1 MNTLELIN
9 AGSSRLKSKNIF
21 THKLDSEL
29 LLSEVLKKTR
39 EEILINLNAKMSQI
53 DILKFK
59 NLINRRAKKEPIA
72 YILKYK
78 EFWSK
83 KFQIDKSTLIPRPE
97 TELMIEYLINVFKR
111 KKINILDI
119 GTGSGCILISLLAE
133 LINSK
138 GIGVDISEKALIIA
152 NKNVLNHKLSNKVK
166 LLNRS
171 FEKIYDK
178 KFDLIVSNPPYIKTS
193 DIKNLAED
201 VRNFEPKIA
210 LDGGNDGLDL
220 IKKVIYKS
228 TYILKLDGLLALEIG
243 NNQYKKVSNL
253 LIRNKFKIVKKVKDY
268 RDNIRCLISKL
279 IKWGKWTTE
288 EEILDQD
295 HKKIILEEEARR

>member
-268 RDNIRCLISKL
+268 RDNIRCLVSKL
-279 IKWGKWTTE
+279 IK
-288 EEILDQD
+288 
-295 HKKIILEEEARR
+295 